1 MKVAVI
7 AFSVR
12 GAMGQYLETLV
23 PELRNYFDICL
34 VVPKSFGQSIPN
46 VRTIN
51 FETAENKILTHKI
64 YLDLRWTKK
73 AWSKIISDKPDLIY
87 ISNGEGYPCRIILT
101 K

>member
-7 AFSVR
+7 ASSVR

-23 PELRNYFDICL
+23 PELRNHLDICL

-51 FETAENKILTHKI
+51 FETTENKILTLKT
-64 YLDLRWTKK
+64 YLNLWWTKK
-73 AWSKIISDKPDLIY
+73 VWSEIISDKPDLIY
-87 ISNGEGYPCRIILT
+87 IFNGEDYPCGIVLT
-101 K
+101 